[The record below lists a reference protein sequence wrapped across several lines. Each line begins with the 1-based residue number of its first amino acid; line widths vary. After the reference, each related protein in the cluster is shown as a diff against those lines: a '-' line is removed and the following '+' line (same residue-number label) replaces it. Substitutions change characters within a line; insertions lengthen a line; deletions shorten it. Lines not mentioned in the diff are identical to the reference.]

1 MPSPAAQKKSSTLI
15 KTYHILTSW
24 LGVANVE
31 NVQKI
36 NISHPPRPNSSEP
49 HEKKK
54 TADDDH

>member
-1 MPSPAAQKKSSTLI
+1 MPSPAAQKKFNTHKNISYPDFMTR
-15 KTYHILTSW
+15 
-24 LGVANVE
+24 GGNVE